1 MALLKKAAAAEPYRV
16 PSLAEVDETYGMLVT
31 RRSEL
36 NVKLSEAMQSRRKAE
51 KELAADTS
59 REVRPG
65 VAALLGDGES
75 AKSLRRRAVAEA
87 KQAVADIEAAL
98 TEVERRL
105 RDAKTGAVRSMIAR
119 VRPEWKKRTSALA
132 ETLKAAQ
139 AAHIA
144 LDDLRL
150 MAEAEDV
157 SSDYFGPRPFFL
169 GDAKDGRIANYLK
182 EAGYAE

>member
-1 MALLKKAAAAEPYRV
+1 MALLKKAAMAEPFRV
-16 PSLAEVDETYGMLVT
+16 PSLADVDETYGALVT

-36 NVKLSEAMQSRRKAE
+36 NVKLSEAMQARRAAE

-75 AKSLRRRAVAEA
+75 AKALKRRAAAEA
-87 KQAVADIEAAL
+87 KQAVSDIETAL
-98 TEVERRL
+98 VEVERRL
-105 RDAKTGAVRSMIAR
+105 RDAKTAAVRSMIAR
-119 VRPEWKKRTSALA
+119 VRPEWDKRTRELA

-139 AAHIA
+139 AAH
-144 LDDLRL
+144 LRFEDLRL
-150 MAEAEDV
+150 ELEAEDV

-169 GDAKDGRIANYLK
+169 GDAKDGRIANYLR
-182 EAGYAE
+182 EAGYGA